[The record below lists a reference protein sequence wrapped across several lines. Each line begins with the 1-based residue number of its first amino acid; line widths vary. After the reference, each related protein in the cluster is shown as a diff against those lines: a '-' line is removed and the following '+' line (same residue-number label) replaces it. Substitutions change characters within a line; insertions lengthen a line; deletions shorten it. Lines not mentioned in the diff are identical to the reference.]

1 MPELTKLNDC
11 DTEGDYIVVYGD
23 SGTDDPCLSIVGRA
37 AGVSTDV
44 ILDRTAGA
52 RLVVA
57 LDAWLQDT
65 AKDRAEQ
72 YERGGPAKPA
82 PTSYPETS
90 PAVFVPDY
98 DAPNETGRALRL
110 SAADGFIFVECG
122 RETTT
127 AVDGDASARTW
138 TVDGSTGV
146 EANALIRA
154 LAHLLPLER
163 GLHIGVATA

>member
-65 AKDRAEQ
+65 AKDRAEL
-72 YERGGPAKPA
+72 A
-82 PTSYPETS
+82 SH
-90 PAVFVPDY
+90 
-98 DAPNETGRALRL
+98 
-110 SAADGFIFVECG
+110 GFTV
-122 RETTT
+122 
-127 AVDGDASARTW
+127 ARSGYG
-138 TVDGSTGV
+138 VHGVKEV
-146 EANALIRA
+146 EAGA
-154 LAHLLPLER
+154 
-163 GLHIGVATA
+163 